1 MVNSIAFFFKTP
13 VFLCK
18 VPLTDI
24 FIVCNQTIA
33 CPLMDSGMVK
43 IKTSSADE
51 FFNFY
56 QVSISE
62 EFQLYCNRSDYAP
75 WAQSAFFFGGLISGY
90 LFSYISERIGRRY
103 KFNFSIFRLNL
114 LSILVVLT
122 LSIVYCAVAPNY

>member
-24 FIVCNQTIA
+24 FIVCTQAIA
-33 CPLMDSGMVK
+33 CPLINTDFVK
-43 IKTSSADE
+43 IRTSSTDQ

-62 EFQLYCNRSDYAP
+62 
-75 WAQSAFFFGGLISGY
+75 
-90 LFSYISERIGRRY
+90 
-103 KFNFSIFRLNL
+103 
-114 LSILVVLT
+114 
-122 LSIVYCAVAPNY
+122 

>member
-24 FIVCNQTIA
+24 FIVCNQSIA
-33 CPLMDSGMVK
+33 CPLIDSGMVK
-43 IKTSSADE
+43 IKTSSADQ

-62 EFQLYCNRSDYAP
+62 EFQLYCAKSDYAP

-103 KFNFSIFRLNL
+103 KFNYF
-114 LSILVVLT
+114 
-122 LSIVYCAVAPNY
+122 